1 MVLAGSSPGG
11 RRPAL
16 VWILPFLVTAV
27 CAAAAV
33 AAVSDQARPAVA
45 LCGGLATVAVAVCA
59 AEAGRRGRT
68 IAQLHTRLQQQQI
81 GLRRRLAEQESEMIR
96 LSEEMLPEAIGRLQ
110 MGEPVP
116 EVMRKVAPHPEEPT
130 EFAIAHRNVIR
141 SVIDTV
147 SAEEDLRESAQ
158 RAFVNIARRV
168 QATIHQQAQD
178 MRDMED
184 RHGDD
189 PVVFRDLLHLDHGNA
204 LIGRMADSIA
214 VLGGARPGRQWETD
228 IGMYSVLRGAM
239 SRILDYRRVKL
250 SSVVE
255 VAVIAQHVEPL
266 IHAIS
271 ELLDNAT
278 RYSPPS
284 TTVHLSTTEV
294 QSGIAVEIEDAG
306 VGLSEEARRRAERI
320 LSLDGDA
327 LNLGDLGETPRLGLT
342 VVARLAH
349 TYNFKVMLRPSAYG
363 GVRAV
368 VVIPQN
374 QITANVPPM
383 YPMPEH
389 LSHLEEL
396 PSLHDLMTETPAHTE
411 FGANGLPQ
419 RRRRGL
425 GTVPRAGGTRGH
437 RAVKPTTPAA
447 APSVDETPPGLGLDA
462 FLSGI
467 NGEPPPKERRSE
479 TGENSWDDGGYR

>member
-16 VWILPFLVTAV
+16 AWVLPLLVTAA
-27 CAAAAV
+27 CALVAVISVGEQARVAV
-33 AAVSDQARPAVA
+33 AV
-45 LCGGLATVAVAVCA
+45 CGGFATAAVAVCA

-68 IAQLHTRLQQQQI
+68 ITQMHSRLHQQQT
-81 GLRRRLAEQESEMIR
+81 GLKRRLLAQEAETNR
-96 LSEEMLPEAIGRLQ
+96 LADEMLPEAVARLK
-110 MGEPVP
+110 MGEPVQ
-116 EVMRKVAPHPEEPT
+116 EVMLKVAPQPADPT

-141 SVIDTV
+141 SVIETV
-147 SAEEDLRESAQ
+147 SAEEDMRESAQ

-214 VLGGARPGRQWETD
+214 VLGGSRPGRQWETD

-250 SSVVE
+250 HSVVE
-255 VAVIAQHVEPL
+255 VAVISQHVEPL
-266 IHAIS
+266 IHAIA

-284 TTVHLSTTEV
+284 STVHLSTTEV
-294 QSGIAVEIEDAG
+294 QTGIAVEIEDAG

-320 LSLDGDA
+320 LSLEGDP
-327 LNLGDLGETPRLGLT
+327 LNLNDLGETPRLGLT
-342 VVARLAH
+342 VVARLAQ
-349 TYNFKVMLRPSAYG
+349 TNNFKVMLRPSAYS

-368 VVIPQN
+368 VVIPQV

-389 LSHLEEL
+389 LSHLDEL
-396 PSLHDLMTETPAHTE
+396 PSLHDMMTESSAVTE
-411 FGANGLPQ
+411 HNANGLPQ
-419 RRRRGL
+419 RRRRGI
-425 GTVPRAGGTRGH
+425 GTVPRMGGIPRD
-437 RAVKPTTPAA
+437 RCATPPA
-447 APSVDETPPGLGLDA
+447 DEPPPGLGLDA

-467 NGEPPPKERRSE
+467 NGDPPPTDRRYD
-479 TGENSWDDGGYR
+479 TGGGSWDDGRDR

>member
-1 MVLAGSSPGG
+1 
-11 RRPAL
+11 
-16 VWILPFLVTAV
+16 
-27 CAAAAV
+27 V
-33 AAVSDQARPAVA
+33 AAVVTVPEQARVAVA
-45 LCGGLATVAVAVCA
+45 VCGAFATAAVAVCA

-68 IAQLHTRLQQQQI
+68 ITRMHARLQQQQA
-81 GLRRRLAEQESEMIR
+81 GLKRRLAAQELETIR
-96 LSEEMLPEAIGRLQ
+96 LAEELLPEAVGRLQ
-110 MGEPVP
+110 LGESYH
-116 EVMRKVAPHPEEPT
+116 EVMRKVAPQPDDPT
-130 EFAIAHRNVIR
+130 EFAVAHRNVIR

-147 SAEEDLRESAQ
+147 SAEEDMRESAQ

-168 QATIHQQAQD
+168 QATIHQQAED

-239 SRILDYRRVKL
+239 SRILEYRRVKL
-250 SSVVE
+250 HSVVE
-255 VAVIAQHVEPL
+255 VAVIARHVEPL
-266 IHAIS
+266 IHAIA

-294 QSGIAVEIEDAG
+294 QTGIAVEIEDAG

-320 LSLDGDA
+320 LSLEGA
-327 LNLGDLGETPRLGLT
+327 PLNLDDLGETPRLGLT

-349 TYNFKVMLRPSAYG
+349 VNNFKVMLRPSAYS

-368 VVIPQN
+368 VVIPQD
-374 QITANVPPM
+374 QITPNVPPM

-389 LSHLEEL
+389 LQHLEEL
-396 PSLHDLMTETPAHTE
+396 PSLHDMMTDSTPVTE
-411 FGANGLPQ
+411 HGPNGLPQ
-419 RRRRGL
+419 RRRRSL
-425 GTVPRAGGTRGH
+425 GTIPRATSPRDQRTSSPRH
-437 RAVKPTTPAA
+437 ALDDP
-447 APSVDETPPGLGLDA
+447 PPGLGLDA

-467 NGEPPPKERRSE
+467 NGEPPPTERRSGA
-479 TGENSWDDGGYR
+479 GEDSWDDGRAR

>member
-16 VWILPFLVTAV
+16 AWVLPLLVTAA

-33 AAVSDQARPAVA
+33 AAVSAQARPAVA
-45 LCGGLATVAVAVCA
+45 LCGAIATVAVAVCA
-59 AEAGRRGRT
+59 AETSRRGRT
-68 IAQLHTRLQQQQI
+68 IAQLQVRLKEQQV
-81 GLRRRLAEQESEMIR
+81 GLRRRLAAQEAET
-96 LSEEMLPEAIGRLQ
+96 LKLAEELVPEAIGRLQ
-110 MGEPVP
+110 MGEAVP
-116 EVMRKVAPHPEEPT
+116 EVLRKVAPERDAPT
-130 EFAIAHRNVIR
+130 EFALAHRTVLR
-141 SVIDTV
+141 SVIDAV
-147 SAEEDLRESAQ
+147 STEEELRESTQ

-178 MRDMED
+178 MRGMED

-214 VLGGARPGRQWETD
+214 VLGGSHPGRQWEDD

-250 SSVVE
+250 HSVVE
-255 VAVIAQHVEPL
+255 VAVLSRHVEPL
-266 IHAIS
+266 IHAIA

-284 TTVHLSTTEV
+284 TTVQLSTTEV

-320 LSLDGDA
+320 LSLEGNA
-327 LNLGDLGETPRLGLT
+327 LTLDDLGETPRLGLT
-342 VVARLAH
+342 VVARLARD
-349 TYNFKVMLRPSAYG
+349 NDFKVMLRPSAYS

-368 VVIPQN
+368 VVIPQY
-374 QITANVPPM
+374 QITPNVPPM

-389 LSHLEEL
+389 LSHLENL
-396 PSLHDLMTETPAHTE
+396 PTLEDMIADAATNTEV
-411 FGANGLPQ
+411 GANGLPQ
-419 RRRRGL
+419 RRRRTL
-425 GTVPRAGGTRGH
+425 GTVPRAASPRGGPRKSSLPP
-437 RAVKPTTPAA
+437 V
-447 APSVDETPPGLGLDA
+447 APSFDETPPGLGLDA

-467 NGEPPPKERRSE
+467 NGEPPPGERRSE
-479 TGENSWDDGGYR
+479 PGDDTWREGGSR